1 MAIQMMS
8 DPAQGGDGTVYMC
21 FGPWAWAFSSDAIRQ
36 AMEQTGTLKPGI
48 AKVHPATI
56 NGYDYQGILE
66 ADQGTLKTG
75 PVPVAATIDPAQ
87 LAPIQ
92 SAVNNSYANLSAQ
105 GRETI
110 AAVRA
115 IPVPRAVD
123 PAMMPAAPVDKAA
136 VLRDATLDE
145 LLAAVRSKTQAA

>member
-1 MAIQMMS
+1 
-8 DPAQGGDGTVYMC
+8 
-21 FGPWAWAFSSDAIRQ
+21 
-36 AMEQTGTLKPGI
+36 MESTGTLKPGI

-75 PVPVAATIDPAQ
+75 PTPVAATIDPAQ

-92 SAVNNSYANLSAQ
+92 GAVNNAYANLSAQ
-105 GRETI
+105 NAATI

-123 PAMMPAAPVDKAA
+123 AAMMPAAVVDRAA
-136 VLRDATLDE
+136 VLAE
-145 LLAAVRSKTQAA
+145 ASVAELAAELARKTQAA